1 MSEFYKL
8 RNHPD
13 AEIRACIQDLRDSGL
28 SDRVIARMIP
38 RLEERILGTRQEAIA
53 NQVKKKFGF
62 HEESEYEK

>member
-38 RLEERILGTRQEAIA
+38 RLEERILGTRQETIV
-53 NQVKKKFGF
+53 NQVKKRFGLPSEKED
-62 HEESEYEK
+62 EE

>member
-53 NQVKKKFGF
+53 NQVKKRFGLPSEKED
-62 HEESEYEK
+62 EE